1 MNVAIGKNQSGN
13 MQEVKHYKVKVLP
26 TNLRPNSV
34 YYVKNTGE
42 TDVTTFITDLNGIP
56 VPLIDQVG
64 TIVGDKNYVHVQL
77 SASNIWVIQHNLD
90 KYAAVVIVD
99 SGESV
104 VVGDIEYNDNN
115 KVTVTFQASFSGKA
129 YLN

>member
-1 MNVAIGKNQSGN
+1 

-26 TNLRPNSV
+26 TNPRPNSV

-42 TDVTTFITDLNGIP
+42 IDVTTFITDLNGIP

-90 KYAAVVIVD
+90 KYASVVVVD

-104 VVGDIEYNDNN
+104 VFGDIEYNDNN

>member
-1 MNVAIGKNQSGN
+1 

-26 TNLRPNSV
+26 TNPRPNSV
-34 YYVKNTGE
+34 YYVKDIGE

-56 VPLIDQVG
+56 VPLIDNTG
-64 TIVGDKNYVHVQL
+64 TAVGDKNYVHTQL
-77 SASNIWVIQHNLD
+77 AASNVWEIQHNLD
-90 KYAAVVIVD
+90 KFVAAFIVD

-104 VVGDIEYNDNN
+104 VIGDIEYNDTN
-115 KVTVTFQASFSGKA
+115 KITIKFQASFSGKA

>member
-1 MNVAIGKNQSGN
+1 

-26 TNLRPNSV
+26 INPRPNSV

-42 TDVTTFITDLNGIP
+42 EDVTTYITDLDGVP
-56 VPLIDQVG
+56 VPLIDQIG
-64 TIVGDKNYVHVQL
+64 TVIGDKNYVHLQL
-77 SASNIWVIQHNLD
+77 SASNIWEIQHNLN
-90 KYAAVVIVD
+90 KYVSVVIVD

-104 VVGDIEYNDNN
+104 VFGDIEYNDNN
-115 KVTVTFQASFSGKA
+115 KVTVTFQAVFSGKA